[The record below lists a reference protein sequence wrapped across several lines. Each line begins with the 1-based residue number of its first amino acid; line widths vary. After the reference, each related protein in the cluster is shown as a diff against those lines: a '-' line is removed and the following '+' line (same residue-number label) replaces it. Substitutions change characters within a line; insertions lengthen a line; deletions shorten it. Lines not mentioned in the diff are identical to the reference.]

1 MKIRFVYCFIVLL
14 GCCVNAF
21 SQKKIANPV
30 PSISEIIFPAVFETK
45 NNFSL
50 FHEVHIARDKVPT
63 PSFWYKIIF
72 NLDCSI
78 EFTLF
83 PLEDDDSYDFYL
95 YKIEGNEVFCE
106 ASNDNKVISLNHYK
120 LLEEQNDS
128 QQPQSNSINT
138 VKVNPIPVK
147 SGDAIY
153 VEVIASGG
161 KDCGHIFYVEAANT
175 SIIIK
180 TINDNCNQI
189 SMIETSA
196 TVLSLKEKE
205 NRALVLLS
213 DELCL
218 TKEKEIYLSSIDL
231 LGKNELLEDR
241 LNNNTYRKTESRKYE
256 KIQNLAELKDSI
268 LLVEILKR
276 RKQNKTISKKTKSTA
291 DLYTTDISNKHQT
304 AFQSVKNANNISR
317 SQVDLVLFNLLLE
330 DLKVK
335 RNIKLGEVKA
345 QYIVIKKIGKSD
357 KEKKRDYY
365 KFLKK
370 LKLDKKKLDKEIE
383 NIQAKIKVNEKLIAK
398 KEGGVSTDF
407 MFDNTKEKED
417 IGLVYRIQIG
427 VYKNKISKEIFK
439 GLSPVYEE
447 PYSAG
452 VRYSVGAFGKL
463 TYAKQAKEHIVSM
476 GLKDAFI
483 VSFYN
488 GEKINIKTAIAI
500 EQ

>member
-1 MKIRFVYCFIVLL
+1 MKFTYCLIALVYCN
-14 GCCVNAF
+14 VNAF
-21 SQKKIANPV
+21 SQKKSATPV
-30 PSISEIIFPAVFETK
+30 PSISEIIFPAIFETK

-50 FHEVHIARDKVPT
+50 FHEVHIARDKVRT

-72 NLDCSI
+72 NVDCSF
-78 EFTLF
+78 EFTLY
-83 PLEDDDSYDFYL
+83 PLEDNDSYDFYL

-120 LLEEQNDS
+120 LLEENTDN
-128 QQPQSNSINT
+128 QQSKNGSNT
-138 VKVNPIPVK
+138 VNVNPIPVK

-153 VEVIASGG
+153 LEVISSKG
-161 KDCGHIFYVEAANT
+161 KDCGHIFYLEAAKT
-175 SIIIK
+175 SIILK

-189 SMIETSA
+189 PIIDA
-196 TVLSLKEKE
+196 KVDLSSSLEKE

-268 LLVEILKR
+268 LLVEILER

-345 QYIVIKKIGKSD
+345 QYIVIKKVGKSD

-370 LKLDKKKLDKEIE
+370 LKWDKKKLDKEIE

-398 KEGGVSTDF
+398 KEGGVSNDF
-407 MFDNTKEKED
+407 MFDNTKEKEE

-447 PYSAG
+447 SYIAG
-452 VRYSVGAFGKL
+452 VRYSVGAFEKL
-463 TYAKQAKEHIVSM
+463 TYAKQAREHIVSM